1 MSVRPDCKVLLE
13 EDSAEVF
20 DSIIEV
26 WRCRWTV
33 SKSVLKVRMLPAL
46 EARI

>member
-1 MSVRPDCKVLLE
+1 MSARPDCKVLLE

-26 WRCRWTV
+26 WRCR
-33 SKSVLKVRMLPAL
+33 
-46 EARI
+46 